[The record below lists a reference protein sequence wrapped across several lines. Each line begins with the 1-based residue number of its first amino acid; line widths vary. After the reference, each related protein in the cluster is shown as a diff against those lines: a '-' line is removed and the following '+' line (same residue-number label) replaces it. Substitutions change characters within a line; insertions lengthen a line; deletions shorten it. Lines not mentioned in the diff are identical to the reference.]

1 MKRLCLILLL
11 SFACLISSAQEFDT
25 PLIGAQVFIE
35 PGQTSKDI
43 DDFFAVLERN
53 HMKIARIRMFGAHI
67 FRNGKEDFSLYDTAF
82 DAAERHGVKIFATL
96 FPTTDEL
103 RDVGGFKFPNSKA
116 HLAEVDDY
124 VRKVVRHFKN
134 HPALSTW
141 VLQNEPG
148 QKFYRMAKTDQYE
161 EVLSQWKASLP
172 ENTYD
177 NGYLKADFEA
187 ERMVTYYTLWYLKHI
202 SDIVIEEDPVH
213 GRHVNPFKIMGY
225 LSAHYY
231 KGYEEFLTSLGL
243 SMHMSSHFGL
253 FNQNEYTVASCMMN
267 DIIRSGAG
275 KNPYW
280 VTELQGGNVMASGEA
295 PYCPPGHHVAQY
307 IWTSLARGAKGVMF
321 WTLNQ
326 RGAVQEAGEWG
337 VLDYQRKETDRM
349 LAAGK
354 IAEIMDTHGALI
366 NTMKP
371 VCAPITILYSHE
383 SFYVQRMNA
392 RTYVSDIDARKIDA
406 IEKSLAVAYQAISAS
421 GVCPEVSDFYCFD
434 WNNPKGRIIV
444 LPDCIAVSH
453 EYWDKIREF
462 VRGGG
467 KLIVTGRSFY
477 YDDNMF
483 CTHMYQPFP
492 LYDCFGAQLSEYKAS
507 DEYFSLENGL
517 TGHLWKG
524 ILIPNGATPIIKD
537 GNDVLGVRNTY
548 GAGEVVWIP
557 TPIELGAYHRNMKP
571 LEKFYALE
579 CADAIAKTPIRFQN
593 LYSGVVMATMAN
605 DNTAL
610 VVISN
615 KSDKRQKVKLKLP
628 YNDCILLD
636 GNGKVN
642 AGYVSLDSDDF
653 VAAIYKTNLK

>member
-1 MKRLCLILLL
+1 MRKLLLLPILLL
-11 SFACLISSAQEFDT
+11 SLTIAKAQDFET
-25 PLIGAQVFIE
+25 PVIGAQVFIE
-35 PGQTSKDI
+35 PGQTAEDI
-43 DDFFAVLERN
+43 DEFFSILERN
-53 HMKIARIRMFGAHI
+53 HMKVARIRMFGAHI
-67 FRNGKEDFSLYDTAF
+67 FRNGKEDFTLYDMAF
-82 DAAERHGVKIFATL
+82 DAAHRHGVKIFATL

-116 HLAEVDDY
+116 HLVEIDDY
-124 VRKVVRHFKN
+124 IRKVVRHFRN

-148 QKFYRMAKTDQYE
+148 QKVYRMVDTDLYR
-161 EVLSQWKASLP
+161 EVLEEWKQTQSQD
-172 ENTYD
+172 NFD
-177 NGYLKADFEA
+177 NGYLKADFVG

-202 SDIVIEEDPVH
+202 SDIVIEEDPKH
-213 GRHVNPFKIMGY
+213 GRHVNPFQIMGY

-243 SMHMSSHFGL
+243 SMHMSSHFTL
-253 FNQNEYTVASCMMN
+253 FNQDEYTVASCMMN

-280 VTELQGGNVMASGEA
+280 VTELQGGNVMASGKV
-295 PYCPPGHHVAQY
+295 PYCPPGNHVSQY

-354 IAEIMDTHGALI
+354 IAEIMDIHGPLI

-371 VCAPITILYSHE
+371 ISAPITLLYSHE

-406 IEKSLAVAYQAISAS
+406 IEKSLAVAYQALSAN

-434 WNNPKGRIIV
+434 WSNPKGRVIV

-453 EYWDKIREF
+453 EYWDKIRNF
-462 VRGGG
+462 VRDGG

-483 CTHMYQPFP
+483 CTHMYKPFP
-492 LYDCFGAQLSEYKAS
+492 LSDCFGAQLSEYKA
-507 DEYFSLENGL
+507 DEDYFSLPCGL
-517 TGHLWKG
+517 TGHLWRG
-524 ILIPNGATPIIKD
+524 ILSLNGAMPIIQKGD
-537 GNDVLGVRNTY
+537 EILGVRNYY
-548 GAGEVVWIP
+548 GAGEVVWVP
-557 TPIELGAYHRNMKP
+557 TPIELGAYHREMKP
-571 LEKFYALE
+571 LEQFYASE
-579 CADAIAKTPIRFQN
+579 CADAINKTPIRFEKQ
-593 LYSGVVMATMAN
+593 YSGVVMASMT
-605 DNTAL
+605 NTDAAL

-615 KSDKRQKVKLKLP
+615 KSDKHQKIKLNIP
-628 YNDCILLD
+628 FENFVLLD
-636 GNGKVN
+636 GSGKVGN
-642 AGYVSLDSDDF
+642 SNVTLNPDEF
-653 VAAIYKTNLK
+653 VAVLLKKN

>member
-1 MKRLCLILLL
+1 MRKLLLLPILLL
-11 SFACLISSAQEFDT
+11 SLTIAKAQDFET
-25 PLIGAQVFIE
+25 PVIGAQVFIE
-35 PGQTSKDI
+35 PGQTAEDI
-43 DDFFAVLERN
+43 DEFFSILERN
-53 HMKIARIRMFGAHI
+53 HMKVARIRMFGAHI
-67 FRNGKEDFSLYDTAF
+67 FRNGKEDFTLYDMAF
-82 DAAERHGVKIFATL
+82 DAAHRHGVKIFATL

-116 HLAEVDDY
+116 HLVEIDDY
-124 VRKVVRHFKN
+124 IRKVVRHFRN

-148 QKFYRMAKTDQYE
+148 QKVYRMVDTDLYR
-161 EVLSQWKASLP
+161 EVLEEWKQTQSQD
-172 ENTYD
+172 NFD
-177 NGYLKADFEA
+177 NGYLKADFVG

-202 SDIVIEEDPVH
+202 SDIVIEEDPKH
-213 GRHVNPFKIMGY
+213 GRHVNPFQIMGY

-243 SMHMSSHFGL
+243 SMHMSSHFTL
-253 FNQNEYTVASCMMN
+253 FNQDEYTVASCMMN

-280 VTELQGGNVMASGEA
+280 VTELQGGNVMASGKV
-295 PYCPPGHHVAQY
+295 PYCPPGNHVSQY

-354 IAEIMDTHGALI
+354 IAEIMDIHGPLI

-371 VCAPITILYSHE
+371 ISAPITLLYSHE

-406 IEKSLAVAYQAISAS
+406 IEKSLAGAYQALSAN

-434 WNNPKGRIIV
+434 WSNPKGRVIV

-453 EYWDKIREF
+453 EYWDKIRNF
-462 VRGGG
+462 VRDGG

-483 CTHMYQPFP
+483 CTHMYKPFP
-492 LYDCFGAQLSEYKAS
+492 LSDCFGAQLSEYKA
-507 DEYFSLENGL
+507 DEDYFSLPCGL
-517 TGHLWKG
+517 TGHLWRG
-524 ILIPNGATPIIKD
+524 ILSLNGAMPIIQKGD
-537 GNDVLGVRNTY
+537 EILGVRNYY
-548 GAGEVVWIP
+548 GAGEVVWVP
-557 TPIELGAYHRNMKP
+557 TPIELGAYHREMKP
-571 LEKFYALE
+571 LEQFYASE
-579 CADAIAKTPIRFQN
+579 CADAINKTPIRFEKQ
-593 LYSGVVMATMAN
+593 YSGVVMASMT
-605 DNTAL
+605 NTDAAL

-615 KSDKRQKVKLKLP
+615 KSDKHQKIKLNIP
-628 YNDCILLD
+628 FENFVLLD
-636 GNGKVN
+636 GSGKVGN
-642 AGYVSLDSDDF
+642 SNVTLNPDEF
-653 VAAIYKTNLK
+653 VAVLLKKN

>member
-1 MKRLCLILLL
+1 MRKLLLLSILLL
-11 SFACLISSAQEFDT
+11 SLTIAKAQDFET
-25 PLIGAQVFIE
+25 PVIGAQVFIE
-35 PGQTSKDI
+35 PGQTAEDI
-43 DDFFAVLERN
+43 DEFFAILERN
-53 HMKIARIRMFGAHI
+53 HMKVARIRMFGAHI
-67 FRNGKEDFSLYDTAF
+67 FRNGEEDFSLYDMAF
-82 DAAERHGVKIFATL
+82 DAAHRHGVKIFATL

-116 HLAEVDDY
+116 HLVEIDDY
-124 VRKVVRHFKN
+124 IRKVVRHFRN

-148 QKFYRMAKTDQYE
+148 QKVYRMVDTDLYR
-161 EVLSQWKASLP
+161 EVLKEWKQAQPLD
-172 ENTYD
+172 NFD
-177 NGYLKADFEA
+177 NGYLKADFVG

-202 SDIVIEEDPVH
+202 SDIVIEEDPKH
-213 GRHVNPFKIMGY
+213 GRHVNPFQIMGY

-243 SMHMSSHFGL
+243 SMHMSSHFTL
-253 FNQNEYTVASCMMN
+253 FNQDEYTVASCMMN

-280 VTELQGGNVMASGEA
+280 VTELQGGNVMASGKV
-295 PYCPPGHHVAQY
+295 PYCPPGNHVSQY

-354 IAEIMDTHGALI
+354 IAEIMEIHGPRI
-366 NTMKP
+366 SNMKP
-371 VCAPITILYSHE
+371 ISAPITLLYSHE

-406 IEKSLAVAYQAISAS
+406 IEKSLAVAYQALSAN
-421 GVCPEVSDFYCFD
+421 GICPEVSDFYCFD
-434 WNNPKGRIIV
+434 WSNPKGRVIV

-453 EYWDKIREF
+453 EYWEKIRNF
-462 VRGGG
+462 VHDGG

-483 CTHMYQPFP
+483 CTHMYKPFP
-492 LYDCFGAQLSEYKAS
+492 LSDCFGAQLSEYKA
-507 DEYFSLENGL
+507 DEDYFSLPCGL
-517 TGHLWKG
+517 TGHLWRG
-524 ILIPNGATPIIKD
+524 ILSLNGATPIIQKGD
-537 GNDVLGVRNTY
+537 EILGVRNYY
-548 GAGEVVWIP
+548 GAGEVVWVP
-557 TPIELGAYHRNMKP
+557 TPIELGAYHREMKP
-571 LEKFYALE
+571 LEQFYASE
-579 CADAIAKTPIRFQN
+579 CAEAINKTPIRFQK
-593 LYSGVVMATMAN
+593 LYSGVVMASMT
-605 DNTAL
+605 DEDVAL

-615 KSDKRQKVKLKLP
+615 KSDKRQKIKLNIP
-628 YNDCILLD
+628 FEDFVLLD
-636 GNGKVN
+636 GSGKVGN
-642 AGYVSLDSDDF
+642 SNVTLNPDEF
-653 VAAIYKTNLK
+653 VAVLLKKN